1 MVFLEPGLVLESEV
15 ESWAGPGVEAWVVLL
30 DPGLVLEPEVES
42 WAGPGV
48 EAWVVLLEPGLALEF
63 CASFCVPSPLSL
75 PTFWV

>member
-1 MVFLEPGLVLESEV
+1 MVLLEPGLVLAPEV

-48 EAWVVLLEPGLALEF
+48 EAWVVLLEPGLALEP
-63 CASFCVPSPLSL
+63 CTSFCVSSALSL
-75 PTFWV
+75 PTIWL